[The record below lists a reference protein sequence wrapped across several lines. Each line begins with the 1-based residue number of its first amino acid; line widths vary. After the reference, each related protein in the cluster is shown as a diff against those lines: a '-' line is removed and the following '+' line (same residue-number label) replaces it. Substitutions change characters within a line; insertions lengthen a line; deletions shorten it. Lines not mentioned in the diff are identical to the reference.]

1 MSVVIRERLK
11 YWRRGTGR
19 KGRNNCELDAIYDY
33 TFFVCCVIVPAKLMR
48 FPRVKA
54 DGQGFYHCVSRV
66 VEGRFIFLTSGH
78 GSVEAERFTELMRRL
93 EAFSGIRVLTYVLM
107 SNHFH
112 LLCQVPELKTL
123 SEAEVL
129 ERVEA
134 GYGQARRQALQQEI
148 ARYRQQP
155 DGEAQVQGL
164 LDGYRKRMYDISVF
178 IKELKGQ
185 FAQWYNQRH
194 DRYGVLWA
202 ERFKSVL
209 LEGGEAL
216 AAVAAYIE
224 LNPVR
229 AGLCADP
236 KDYRYCGYAEAL
248 AKGSPLARQGIRTI
262 LGQPETI
269 SWKELSPEYRKYLFV
284 KGCSRSANKP
294 PAFDLAT
301 AQRVVEEQNGEVPL
315 SQRLL
320 CRIRY
325 FTDGVI
331 LGSQGFVDS
340 HFGRIK
346 QKLGYRRHRAATR
359 LTALGSPGLWVFREL
374 RVRAV
379 D

>member
-1 MSVVIRERLK
+1 M
-11 YWRRGTGR
+11 Y
-19 KGRNNCELDAIYDY
+19 
-33 TFFVCCVIVPAKLMR
+33 
-48 FPRVKA
+48 
-54 DGQGFYHCVSRV
+54 
-66 VEGRFIFLTSGH
+66 
-78 GSVEAERFTELMRRL
+78 
-93 EAFSGIRVLTYVLM
+93 
-107 SNHFH
+107 
-112 LLCQVPELKTL
+112 LLCEVPEPKTL

-134 GYGQARRQALQQEI
+134 GFGPKRRQALQEEL
-148 ARYRQQP
+148 ARYRQQS
-155 DGEAQVQGL
+155 DGNAQVQGL
-164 LDGYRKRMYDISVF
+164 LDRYRRRMYDISVF
-178 IKELKGQ
+178 IKELKGR
-185 FAQWYNQRH
+185 FAQWFNQRH

-209 LEGGEAL
+209 VEGGEAL

-248 AKGSPLARQGIRTI
+248 AKGSRLAREGIRTI

-269 SWKELSPEYRKYLFV
+269 SWNELSREYRKYIFV
-284 KGCSRSANKP
+284 KRSSRSANKA

-315 SQRLL
+315 PQRLL

-331 LGSQGFVDS
+331 LGSQSFVES
-340 HFGRIK
+340 HFSRLK
-346 QKLGYRRHRAATR
+346 QKLGYKRHRTATC
-359 LTALGSPGLWVFREL
+359 LTALGSPALWVFRDP
-374 RVRAV
+374 RVRAA

>member
-1 MSVVIRERLK
+1 M
-11 YWRRGTGR
+11 T
-19 KGRNNCELDAIYDY
+19 
-33 TFFVCCVIVPAKLMR
+33 
-48 FPRVKA
+48 
-54 DGQGFYHCVSRV
+54 HCVSRV
-66 VEGRFIFLTSGH
+66 VEGRFIFQTSGH
-78 GSVEAERFTELMRRL
+78 GSAEAERFVQLMRCL

-112 LLCQVPELKTL
+112 LLCEVPEPKTL

-134 GYGQARRQALQQEI
+134 GYGPARRQALQEEI

-155 DGEAQVQGL
+155 DGEAQILRL

-178 IKELKGQ
+178 IKELKGR

-194 DRYGVLWA
+194 DRHGVLWA

-229 AGLCADP
+229 AGLCDDP

-248 AKGSPLARQGIRTI
+248 AKSSLLARQGIRTI

-269 SWKELSPEYRKYLFV
+269 SWKELRREYRKYLFV
-284 KGCSRSANKP
+284 KGSSRSANKP

-301 AQRVVEEQNGEVPL
+301 AQRVVEEQNGEIPL
-315 SQRLL
+315 PQRML

-331 LGSQGFVDS
+331 LGSQGFVES
-340 HFGRIK
+340 HFGRLK
-346 QKLGYRRHRAATR
+346 QKLGYRRHRAATC
-359 LTALGSPGLWVFREL
+359 LAALGSPGLWVFRDL
-374 RVRAV
+374 RVRAF